1 MSLTANNVLLLLQV
15 VAPAAL
21 ALYLYAKTLPKS
33 KYKSMLMF
41 GLTVLNLG
49 AFTYAWLR
57 NLTIEPNEVNLALG
71 LTGLLSWSIS
81 AILIGI
87 ALLRFITHK
96 TKNT

>member
-1 MSLTANNVLLLLQV
+1 MSLTAKDFILLLQV
-15 VAPAAL
+15 VIPAAL
-21 ALYLYAKTLPKS
+21 ALYLYAKTLSPS
-33 KYKSMLMF
+33 KYKRMLMF

-57 NLTIEPNEVNLALG
+57 NLTLAATETNLALG

-81 AILIGI
+81 AILIGM

-96 TKNT
+96 TKNA